1 MPRFYFD
8 VREGARFICDNQG
21 LEFSDLDHAERE
33 AAKAAAEIGRDQLP
47 KGDTRDIT
55 IEVRNEHRK
64 RVLTVTVAM
73 HVERVAPPPS
83 APSGVSRLIS
93 N

>member
-1 MPRFYFD
+1 MPRFSFD
-8 VREGARFICDNQG
+8 IREGARFVPDDEGVEFPG
-21 LEFSDLDHAERE
+21 LDAAERE
-33 AAKAAAEIGRDQLP
+33 AAEAAASIGRDMLP
-47 KGDTRDIT
+47 RGDAREVT

-83 APSGVSRLIS
+83 APAK
-93 N
+93 